1 MSRNDDFRTERRYR
15 RLHHFVVARRS
26 FVHRLSQLGISP
38 LRVLVMITI
47 VVGPLFAGDRDGTRS
62 TVAQAPNAGPQ
73 FGLPFAE
80 PPGPGTW
87 FVSQGYGTTVWAQR
101 NWRDLYAAGQG
112 IHFGVD
118 FATRCG
124 REVLAIGDGTVLGI
138 DGPYGS
144 APHNLAI
151 TLSGGYTVIYGHLLE
166 RSTLVRVG
174 QRVKAG
180 DVVAHSGDPYGPS
193 CYRAPHLHLEMR
205 VNGLSRATNP
215 MNLIPADWDR
225 LTLGVKG
232 GGTAFSQD
240 PADPRAWA
248 TLRDQ
253 PDITFGDRV
262 IVNYPTWD
270 PYA

>member
-1 MSRNDDFRTERRYR
+1 MERNENLRLMRHDGSLRRELATWR
-15 RLHHFVVARRS
+15 SFAHRLLRAGVPPLRLLFVITVVVA
-26 FVHRLSQLGISP
+26 
-38 LRVLVMITI
+38 
-47 VVGPLFAGDRDGTRS
+47 PLFVGDTAGIRTA
-62 TVAQAPNAGPQ
+62 VAHAQSEGQ
-73 FGLPFAE
+73 MFRLPFAA
-80 PPGPGTW
+80 PPGPDTW

-101 NWRDLYAAGQG
+101 NWPDLYAAGQG
-112 IHFGVD
+112 THFGVD
-118 FATRCG
+118 FATHCG

-193 CYRAPHLHLEMR
+193 CYRAPHLHLEIR
-205 VNGLSRATNP
+205 ENGLSRATNP
-215 MNLIPADWDR
+215 MDLIPADWDR
-225 LTLGVKG
+225 LTLGIAG
-232 GGTAFSQD
+232 GGTAFSQNLGN
-240 PADPRAWA
+240 PRAWA

-253 PDITFGDRV
+253 PDITFGGRV